1 MFVLINLET
10 VLPRKATSIKD
21 KKSEV
26 SGFVLERTA
35 KRMKQY
41 FQQKL
46 VLAEAEITVDQWV
59 VLQQLDRKE
68 GLSQLEIARATFKD
82 APTVTRIIDL
92 LCRKELTRRSPD
104 PADRRRFRI
113 ELTPDGRRKIEELL
127 PVVKNF
133 RHEAW
138 QGLSDAEV
146 DHLVA
151 TLNKIFDN
159 LSK

>member
-1 MFVLINLET
+1 MSK
-10 VLPRKATSIKD
+10 RATPIKD

-41 FQQKL
+41 FQRKL
-46 VLAEAEITVDQWV
+46 TLAGAEITVDQWV
-59 VLQQLDRKE
+59 VLQQLEREE
-68 GLSQLEIARATFKD
+68 GLSQLDIARSTFKD
-82 APTVTRIIDL
+82 APTITRIIDL
-92 LCRKELTRRSPD
+92 LCKKGLTQRSPD
-104 PADRRRFRI
+104 PEDRRRFRV
-113 ELTPDGRRKIEELL
+113 ELTPAGRRKIEKVL

-133 RHEAW
+133 RREAW

-146 DHLVA
+146 DRLVA

-159 LSK
+159 LRE